1 MLKWLTAQS
10 KYTKMN
16 DQNNLEKKTDEPD
29 DLPTKIDSFKAAD
42 IARKF
47 FEQYNSG
54 VEIKHMEL
62 KNNVWRIVVGI
73 DLLFEQIREIKI
85 DARTGVVIEY
95 S

>member
-1 MLKWLTAQS
+1 MFKWLTEES

-16 DQNNLEKKTDEPD
+16 DQTNLKKKTGNNDN
-29 DLPTKIDSFKAAD
+29 LAKIDSFKAAD

-62 KNNVWRIVVGI
+62 KDNVWRIVVGI

-85 DARTGVVIEY
+85 DARTGIVIEY